1 MWSPPSYVC
10 WFTKPMKTVVIC
22 VSETIVTEV
31 MNQLSYRL
39 GAPHCSYRPSI
50 FYRVKKLNRRLGKPH
65 SRRRWLDGY
74 RWLIEIDVFK
84 NLLLLVVYMV
94 ASQFANCEQL
104 SESIPAAYKVVTSSM
119 YIYIYIHI
127 YIHTATYIYREY
139 IYNSIHAYSYIST
152 YYIRCSYNISIC
164 IYIYISP

>member
-1 MWSPPSYVC
+1 MAH
-10 WFTKPMKTVVIC
+10 
-22 VSETIVTEV
+22 
-31 MNQLSYRL
+31 R
-39 GAPHCSYRPSI
+39 
-50 FYRVKKLNRRLGKPH
+50 NRC
-65 SRRRWLDGY
+65 
-74 RWLIEIDVFK
+74 FQ

-119 YIYIYIHI
+119 YIY
-127 YIHTATYIYREY
+127 TYIYIQQLIYIEN

-164 IYIYISP
+164 IYIYHHNSWSYVDSNISQAAAHIKTAPKFRKFISIPFFITLENNPWNHHEIATEIP